1 MKQKKRMLCAGLA
14 FLFVMFQAFPVLAAS
29 EQKQEGKIQVSLPED
44 WKNMKKEGIVFG
56 CTKIGVLENGEY
68 KILPIYES
76 TAIDL
81 NCLKT
86 SLELE
91 QASKRLEGFEIKAE
105 RSSQTDAAGNVVF
118 DQLDEGVYFVQA
130 EKSNEYDVISPTIV
144 ALPEWSEEEGEMSY
158 EIKVEPKHV
167 PVEKTE
173 KNMAPQTGL
182 KTSARRCFAAG
193 IMSFVAA
200 GMIVVVEWRKARKNE
215 E

>member
-1 MKQKKRMLCAGLA
+1 MDQ
-14 FLFVMFQAFPVLAAS
+14 
-29 EQKQEGKIQVSLPED
+29 
-44 WKNMKKEGIVFG
+44 
-56 CTKIGVLENGEY
+56 Y
-68 KILPIYES
+68 
-76 TAIDL
+76 
-81 NCLKT
+81 CLKT

-91 QASKRLEGFEIKAE
+91 QASKRLEGFGIKAE

-144 ALPEWSEEEGEMSY
+144 AVPEWNEAEGEMSY

-167 PVEKTE
+167 PAEKTE
-173 KNMAPQTGL
+173 KNVAPQTGL
-182 KTSARRCFAAG
+182 KTSARRCFEAG

-200 GMIVVVEWRKARKNE
+200 GMIGVVEWRKVRKNE